1 MYNLD
6 FINPLTLAL
15 IIIGLVTLL
24 AIIILIVLLI
34 VKKTRSKSKLQ
45 SQNEL
50 AENIIS
56 ALGGIENIKETSLS
70 RRRFNVIVYDL
81 NLLQPKEMR
90 NLKLGAVIT
99 KNNVKMLVKDSPKEV
114 YKYINRKKK
123 EGK

>member
-1 MYNLD
+1 MYNLG
-6 FINPLTLAL
+6 FNNPLTLAL
-15 IIIGLVTLL
+15 VIIGLVILL
-24 AIIILIVLLI
+24 AIIILIVVLI

-45 SQNEL
+45 LQNEL
-50 AENIIS
+50 AENIVS
-56 ALGGIENIKETSLS
+56 ALGGIENIKEASLS

-99 KNNVKMLVKDSPKEV
+99 KNNVKMLVKDNPKEI